1 MTDASMPDPVPENI
15 DGSKAVTY
23 SHEVH
28 HQINWGYVAVGLAVI
43 AALLF
48 LRERLDGDEESAGEM
63 SR

>member
-1 MTDASMPDPVPENI
+1 MTDASLPDPPAENV

-28 HQINWGYVAVGLAVI
+28 HQINWGYVVIGLAVI

-48 LRERLDGDEESAGEM
+48 LRDRVDGDENEAGL
-63 SR
+63 

>member
-1 MTDASMPDPVPENI
+1 MTDASLPQPPAENV

-28 HQINWGYVAVGLAVI
+28 HQINWGYVVIGLAVI

-48 LRERLDGDEESAGEM
+48 LRDRVDGDENEAGL
-63 SR
+63 

>member
-1 MTDASMPDPVPENI
+1 MTDGSLPQPPAENV

-28 HQINWGYVAVGLAVI
+28 HQINWGYVVIGLAVI

-48 LRERLDGDEESAGEM
+48 LRDRVDGDENEAGL
-63 SR
+63 